1 MEPSVKLLIV
11 DDDEVDR
18 MIIQRSLR
26 TAQVAADIQTA
37 TLGAEA
43 LSALEQTTFD
53 FIFID
58 FMLPDMNGLELLQQ
72 IRERGITTPVQVV
85 TSQGDER
92 IAVEAM
98 KTGASDYLPK
108 TLLTPEGISQSI
120 RNAVRLHKIEQERLH
135 TQEQL
140 IKTQKQLDT
149 VINGAPIILWAVDQ
163 EGIFTMARG
172 KGLSLIGRQEQESV
186 GTSLFEAYSEFQ
198 PVLTCARRTLQG
210 HPSTCTVNIRG
221 TWFDCL
227 FLPQLNANQEVTG
240 MIGVSYDITP
250 RIEIEEELKKA
261 KDQALTMAQIKE
273 QFLANMSHEIRTPMN
288 GIVGLT
294 EVLAKTQ
301 LTKNQKE
308 YLQGIQTSANN
319 LMVIIN
325 DLLDFSKIEAGK
337 VTFEV
342 IPFELKPLL
351 KQLLTILEI
360 QAKDHKNSLKLLF
373 DEEIP
378 PFLAGDPFR
387 LSQILNNLLGN
398 ALKFT
403 ENGVVRLQVEVVAQE
418 EETLQ
423 IEFTVQDTGIGIQ
436 KDKLDTIFE
445 KFTQGS
451 TDTTRRFGGTGLG
464 LSIAKELIEVQG
476 GQIAVASEPGKGS
489 TFRFVL
495 PFRKTAPKPESF
507 LPGQALEKYTHLQQA
522 HVLLAEDNKVNQML
536 VHQVLQEHNMHVTTV
551 TNGQQV
557 LELLQREAFDLI
569 LMDMQMPLMDGY
581 ETMQYIREQMPAQK
595 DIPIIAL
602 TAHTSPGQVQKCLSA
617 GADAYVSK
625 PFKAEELLKEISA
638 LLKAKDLNSQPV
650 PVIEAEE
657 EPLQVNLSYL
667 QDFANG
673 NIEFMLDILTL
684 FMNQTPGLIQ
694 ELARAVALSNWAET
708 RTIAH
713 KIKPSLSLVGIWQ
726 LEEVNATIE
735 QSALNQT
742 NLEQLP
748 ALVQK
753 MKSLFQEAVFAL
765 KEEVQAL
772 KKQKK
777 GLKR

>member
-1 MEPSVKLLIV
+1 MEPAVKLLIV

-18 MIIQRSLR
+18 MIIKRSLR
-26 TAQVAADIQTA
+26 TAQVAAEIYTA
-37 TLGAEA
+37 TLGSEA
-43 LSALEQTTFD
+43 LEALGQTTFD

-58 FMLPDMNGLELLQQ
+58 FMLPDMNGLELLQK
-72 IRERGITTPVQVV
+72 IRENGITTPVQVV

-120 RNAVRLHKIEQERLH
+120 RSAIRLHKIEQERLH
-135 TQEQL
+135 TQDQL
-140 IKTQKQLDT
+140 IRTQKQLDT
-149 VINGAPIILWAVDQ
+149 VINGAPIILWAVDK
-163 EGIFTMARG
+163 EGFFTMARG
-172 KGLSLIGRQEQESV
+172 KGLALIDRQEQQAV
-186 GTSLFEAYSEFQ
+186 GTSLFEAYSEF
-198 PVLTCARRTLQG
+198 PPILTCARRTLQG
-210 HPSTCTVNIRG
+210 HQSTCTVNIRG

-227 FLPQLNANQEVTG
+227 FLPQLNANKEVTG

-261 KDQALTMAQIKE
+261 KDEALTMAQIKE

-294 EVLAKTQ
+294 EVLAKTP
-301 LTKNQKE
+301 LTTTQKD
-308 YLQGIQTSANN
+308 YLQGIQTSANS

-337 VTFEV
+337 ITFEV

-360 QAKDHKNSLKLLF
+360 QAKDHKNTIKLLF

-378 PFLAGDPFR
+378 PFLGGDPFR

-398 ALKFT
+398 AIKFT
-403 ENGVVRLQVEVVAQE
+403 ENGIIRLHVEVIAQQE
-418 EETLQ
+418 DLLQ
-423 IEFTVQDTGIGIQ
+423 IEFTVQDTGIGIP

-451 TDTTRRFGGTGLG
+451 SDTTRRFGGTGLG

-476 GQIAVASEPGKGS
+476 GHITVASEIGKGS

-495 PFRKTAPKPESF
+495 PFRKTAHKPESH
-507 LPGQALEKYTHLQQA
+507 LGSHPHQLQTHLKHA
-522 HVLLAEDNKVNQML
+522 RVLLAEDNKVNQML
-536 VHQVLQEHNMHVTTV
+536 VNQVLQEQHIQVTHAE
-551 TNGQQV
+551 NGLQV
-557 LELLQREAFDLI
+557 LELLRQNPYDLI
-569 LMDMQMPLMDGY
+569 LMDMQMPVMDGY
-581 ETMQYIREQMPAQK
+581 ETMQYIRVQMPAQSK
-595 DIPIIAL
+595 IPIIAL
-602 TAHTSPGQVQKCLSA
+602 TAHASPGQVKKCLSA

-625 PFKAEELLKEISA
+625 PFKAEELLRKISA
-638 LLKAKDLNSQPV
+638 LLGAKKPENQPSPLV
-650 PVIEAEE
+650 HAQEE
-657 EPLQVNLSYL
+657 ELQVDLSYL

-673 NIEFMLDILTL
+673 NRDFMMDILTL

-694 ELARAVALSNWAET
+694 ELARAIGLSNWAET

-713 KIKPSLSLVGIWQ
+713 KIKPSLSLVGIKQ
-726 LEEVNATIE
+726 LEELNATIE

-753 MKSLFQEAVFAL
+753 MTTLFHQSVIAL
-765 KEEVQAL
+765 KEEVNTL
-772 KKQKK
+772 KKKK
-777 GLKR
+777 ATKG